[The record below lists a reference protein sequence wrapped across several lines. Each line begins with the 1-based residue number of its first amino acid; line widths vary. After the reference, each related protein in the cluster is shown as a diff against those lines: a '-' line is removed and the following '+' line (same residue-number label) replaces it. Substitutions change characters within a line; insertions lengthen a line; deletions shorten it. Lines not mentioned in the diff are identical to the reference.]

1 LRQRP
6 RRANR
11 EGGGGAEGRPRGEE
25 AVDRATVALG
35 PAAHPYRGGRIV
47 ASLGHESSA
56 LMPLTVQDYPAVI
69 AARIAAER
77 LTLAS
82 RWLERLREL
91 LTVTA
96 NEVFPSEQLLD
107 HIPALVD
114 EISRY
119 LAAPEEEAFA
129 ANASVMEKARE
140 LGMLRYKQRASA
152 HQLLHEYEI
161 LGEILEAFLVE
172 ETGRLA

>member
-1 LRQRP
+1 MT
-6 RRANR
+6 AFT
-11 EGGGGAEGRPRGEE
+11 AEHYAEVMSHRM
-25 AVDRATVALG
+25 T
-35 PAAHPYRGGRIV
+35 
-47 ASLGHESSA
+47 
-56 LMPLTVQDYPAVI
+56 
-69 AARIAAER
+69 AAR
-77 LTLAS
+77 LVLAS

-107 HIPALVD
+107 HIPSLVD
-114 EISRY
+114 EVSRY
-119 LAAPEEEAFA
+119 LAAPEDEAFA

-172 ETGRLA
+172 ETGRLARQPSVSQC